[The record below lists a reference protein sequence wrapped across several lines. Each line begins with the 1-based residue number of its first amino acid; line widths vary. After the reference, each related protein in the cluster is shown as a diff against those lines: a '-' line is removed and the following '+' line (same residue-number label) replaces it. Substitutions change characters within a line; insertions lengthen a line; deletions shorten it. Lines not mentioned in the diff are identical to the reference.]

1 MTLITKPMLA
11 DSLEN
16 MADLKLPVLA
26 SPKLDGIRC
35 LRLNGKTLSR
45 KFLEIPNK
53 HIQKV
58 MSSLAV
64 EELDGEL
71 VTLNEDGTIKAFNQ
85 IQGDVMREEGE
96 PSFQYH
102 VFDYVSSSIAET
114 YSARMANLGALLL
127 PAFCVKV
134 LPKLLTTS
142 ESFNEF
148 EEECLAAG
156 HEGMMI
162 RSVDGP
168 YKCGRATVKQG
179 YLLKVKRFK
188 DSEAI
193 VIGFEE
199 QQRNENVAEEDE
211 LGHTKRSK
219 AMAGMVS
226 AGTLG
231 KFLVQEAGDTPW
243 QGQKFAIG
251 TGENLTKELRQHI
264 WDNRDKYIGKT
275 VTYKYQPH
283 GMLNLPRLPIW
294 KGFRSLLDMGNGD
307 ES

>member
-1 MTLITKPMLA
+1 MTIILKPMLA
-11 DSLEN
+11 DPLED
-16 MADLKLPVLA
+16 MVDLKLPVLA

-35 LRLNGKTLSR
+35 LRLGGRTLSR

-58 MSSLAV
+58 MSALAI

-71 VTLNEDGTIKAFNQ
+71 VTLDEDGKIRPFNM

-96 PSFQYH
+96 PNFQYH
-102 VFDYVSSSIAET
+102 VFDYVSTTIAEP
-114 YSARMANLGALLL
+114 YADRMVKLDNLTL
-127 PAFCVKV
+127 PSYCVKV

-142 ESFNEF
+142 KEF
-148 EEECLAAG
+148 DEYEAECLAQG
-156 HEGMMI
+156 HEGIMI
-162 RSVDGP
+162 RSPNGP

-199 QQRNENVAEEDE
+199 QMHNANEAEEDAF
-211 LGHTKRSK
+211 GRTKRSSAK
-219 AMAGMVS
+219 AGMVP

-231 KFLVQEAGDTPW
+231 KFLVQEVGNTIW

-251 TGENLTKELRQHI
+251 SGENLTKELRQQI
-264 WDNRDKYIGKT
+264 WDNREKYIGKT

-294 KGFRSLLDMGNGD
+294 KGFRDLRDL
-307 ES
+307 

>member
-1 MTLITKPMLA
+1 MSLIKKPMLA
-11 DSLEN
+11 DSLED
-16 MADLKLPVLA
+16 MSELKLPVLA

-35 LRLNGKTLSR
+35 LRLDGKTLSR

-53 HIQKV
+53 YIQKV
-58 MSSLAV
+58 MSSLDV

-71 VTLNEDGTIKAFNQ
+71 ITLNEDGSIKSFNE

-96 PSFQYH
+96 PSFQFH
-102 VFDYVSSSIAET
+102 VFDYISTSLLESYAE
-114 YSARMANLGALLL
+114 RMAKLEALSL
-127 PAFCVKV
+127 PVYCVKL
-134 LPKLLTTS
+134 LPKLITTS
-142 ESFNEF
+142 DEFNKY

-156 HEGMMI
+156 HEGVMI
-162 RSVDGP
+162 RNLTGP
-168 YKCGRATVKQG
+168 YKCGRSTVKQG

-199 QQRNENVAEEDE
+199 QLRNENVAEEDE

-219 AMAGMVS
+219 AQAGLIP

-231 KFLVQEAGDTPW
+231 KFLVQEVGITPW

-251 TGENLTKELRQHI
+251 SGENLTKELRQQI

-275 VTYKYQPH
+275 VTYKYQSH
-283 GMLNLPRLPIW
+283 GVLNLPRLPIW
-294 KGFRSLLDMGNGD
+294 KGFRDTKDM
-307 ES
+307 